1 MVEFLVGGNG
11 LIHTHRQR
19 TKDILYHMDIRYH
32 ISGDRIRLN
41 MKWLE
46 EHWPKIPFVLFIL
59 WFIVMMILEYYE
71 GNCRLI
77 GVDMGICGILWDY
90 RTL

>member
-1 MVEFLVGGNG
+1 MRWIKEN
-11 LIHTHRQR
+11 
-19 TKDILYHMDIRYH
+19 
-32 ISGDRIRLN
+32 
-41 MKWLE
+41 
-46 EHWPKIPFVLFIL
+46 WPMLPFIGFAL
-59 WFIVMMILEYYE
+59 WFIAMMILEYYE

>member
-1 MVEFLVGGNG
+1 
-11 LIHTHRQR
+11 
-19 TKDILYHMDIRYH
+19 
-32 ISGDRIRLN
+32 